1 MQMGIGSAINNNI
14 NMNIHVMNPSHFD
27 QQANLLINAKNDYI
41 EEINN
46 LKSIN
51 SNLRLKLDEIQLKS
65 NTNINETAFLKSKCY
80 KNLEKQAEENAT
92 IVDELKELYYKLKRS
107 MEDNNSNLDNEIKKA
122 EQNFLRNNEN
132 YRKKY
137 EETKQELILT
147 KKKLQESS
155 SNNLLAEAK
164 VYDFDSV
171 YKYFESEKKR
181 MSDEIKNLFEC
192 LELQKKKVEKEVNE
206 NLELTEKYNKI
217 LLEFDEYKSN
227 KPDLNLQLELN
238 ESLLV
243 DDRDKKYKHKIKEQ
257 DEIIRSKKEKIMILE
272 KKIVK
277 LQEELNSEK
286 ELTETLSRELQANE
300 SGVNETMTQIKVLHD
315 QISNENQKVAKLT
328 NEKLNDQRNLDKLNQ
343 EREANIKL
351 TEIYKLQKIE
361 AENQRNILLEQ
372 NNILKSVIDG
382 YNSILKNK
390 DEEIIKLEKNSQN
403 AKKAEMEIESK
414 YNQEKS
420 LIDTLTTNNS
430 NLKCDLEL
438 YTMKYNTS
446 DISLNEVGK
455 LKSDV
460 EAYKVRI
467 YHYIEN
473 YLL

>member
-27 QQANLLINAKNDYI
+27 QQANLLINAKNDYL

-92 IVDELKELYYKLKRS
+92 IVDEIKELYYKLKRS
-107 MEDNNSNLDNEIKKA
+107 MDDNNSNLDNEIKKA
-122 EQNFLRNNEN
+122 EQYFLKNNEN

-137 EETKQELILT
+137 EEIKQELLLT

-155 SNNLLAEAK
+155 SINLLAEAK

-192 LELQKKKVEKEVNE
+192 LELQKKKIEKEVNE

-217 LLEFDEYKSN
+217 LLEFDEFKSN

-272 KKIVK
+272 KKLVK
-277 LQEELNSEK
+277 VQEELNSEK

-372 NNILKSVIDG
+372 NNILKYVIDG

-403 AKKAEMEIESK
+403 SKKTEMEIESK
-414 YNQEKS
+414 YNQ
-420 LIDTLTTNNS
+420 
-430 NLKCDLEL
+430 
-438 YTMKYNTS
+438 
-446 DISLNEVGK
+446 
-455 LKSDV
+455 
-460 EAYKVRI
+460 
-467 YHYIEN
+467 
-473 YLL
+473 

>member
-1 MQMGIGSAINNNI
+1 M
-14 NMNIHVMNPSHFD
+14 
-27 QQANLLINAKNDYI
+27 
-41 EEINN
+41 
-46 LKSIN
+46 
-51 SNLRLKLDEIQLKS
+51 
-65 NTNINETAFLKSKCY
+65 
-80 KNLEKQAEENAT
+80 
-92 IVDELKELYYKLKRS
+92 
-107 MEDNNSNLDNEIKKA
+107 
-122 EQNFLRNNEN
+122 
-132 YRKKY
+132 
-137 EETKQELILT
+137 
-147 KKKLQESS
+147 
-155 SNNLLAEAK
+155 
-164 VYDFDSV
+164 
-171 YKYFESEKKR
+171 
-181 MSDEIKNLFEC
+181 
-192 LELQKKKVEKEVNE
+192 
-206 NLELTEKYNKI
+206 TEKYNKI
-217 LLEFDEYKSN
+217 LLEFDEFKSN

-272 KKIVK
+272 KKLVK

-361 AENQRNILLEQ
+361 ADNQRNILLEQ

-403 AKKAEMEIESK
+403 SKKTEMEIESK

-467 YHYIEN
+467 YHIEN
-473 YLL
+473 NLL